1 MDSEKCIHRHT
12 RSSLYA
18 RCGRLRACTL
28 CVGSIQPHTCK
39 PSQHRPTTKCC
50 LSKCAFYT
58 FYLYSYIIRPTPHSI
73 CAGCNARLWGGQPFH
88 PFHIPS
94 QAFHHSFRQKNE
106 KQKMRN
112 SHRRT
117 CVKMHSRC
125 LKMGMQCIS
134 IPLYVYG
141 SLIELSMCETIFKL
155 WKCKRVLFLFI
166 NAWSIL
172 YQNLTRINSTGCDHQ

>member
-12 RSSLYA
+12 RSPLYA

-28 CVGSIQPHTCK
+28 CVGSIQPHTLQAI
-39 PSQHRPTTKCC
+39 PSKAHNKM
-50 LSKCAFYT
+50 LSVEMCI
-58 FYLYSYIIRPTPHSI
+58 LYILFVLVHHPAHSTLHM
-73 CAGCNARLWGGQPFH
+73 CWLQRLWGGQPFH

-134 IPLYVYG
+134 IPVVG
-141 SLIELSMCETIFKL
+141 SSLIELSMCEALFKM
-155 WKCKRVLFLFI
+155 WKCKRALFLPI
-166 NAWSIL
+166 DA
-172 YQNLTRINSTGCDHQ
+172 